1 MASRVVDVA
10 DFVKEKHFPILDK
23 DSRNREAVAI
33 LLQLF

>member
-10 DFVKEKHFPILDK
+10 DFVNEKHFPILDK
-23 DSRNREAVAI
+23 DSRKREAVAT